1 MNYYNKISK
10 GYNELHGEEQK
21 KKIELIKKNIKIK
34 KTDKLLD
41 VGAGTGLSS
50 DFECDVT
57 AVDTSKELLKQNPAI
72 KKFVA
77 GAEKLPFKDNYFDV
91 VVSVTAIHNFKNIE
105 KGLKEIKR
113 VGKNKFV
120 FSVLKK
126 SSKFDLIK
134 KLIKK
139 YFKIQKEIE
148 EDKDVVFIL
157 SGMV

>member
-1 MNYYNKISK
+1 MQYYNKISK
-10 GYNELHGEEQK
+10 GYNELHGKEQK
-21 KKIELIKKNIKIK
+21 AKVDLIKKNIKISK
-34 KTDKLLD
+34 KDKLLD

-57 AVDTSKELLKQNPAI
+57 AVDPSEELLKQNPVK

-77 GAEKLPFKDNYFDV
+77 YAENLPFPDSSFDIV
-91 VVSVTAIHNFKNIE
+91 ISVTAVHNFKNIE
-105 KGLKEIKR
+105 KGLLEIKR

-120 FSVLKK
+120 LSVLKK
-126 SSKFDLIK
+126 SAKFDLIK

-148 EDKDVVFIL
+148 EEKDLIFL
-157 SGMV
+157 CNS